1 MTAWQAGEEQGGLP
15 RLEAAE
21 RRARR
26 SYEYFR
32 EAARAGGRR
41 GAEEGDRRCA
51 GGGGSGTRT
60 AGLRKAVSVMGAQ
73 RGTRRAGGA
82 EWA

>member
-1 MTAWQAGEEQGGLP
+1 MIDDSSAAEERGGLR

-21 RRARR
+21 RRARG

-41 GAEEGDRRCA
+41 GVGEEGSRVGRGRQRRNWDSRVKESE
-51 GGGGSGTRT
+51 GGSVREKEGW
-60 AGLRKAVSVMGAQ
+60 
-73 RGTRRAGGA
+73 RG
-82 EWA
+82 